1 MTKSTTET
9 NSNIA
14 AIGAQLTSLSDK
26 RSMWEAGSYKQSND
40 ELYDILNGCYT
51 LLIQLRGE
59 TKLRKLLNKAL
70 EAKGFPVQSNT
81 SLELKVVRAVFGT
94 NGNRAYGYVRVLQV
108 AAAEMPH
115 SMTLAEFIED
125 RGGIEEIRRTPKSG
139 ITAADKAKQQRELA
153 EKVLSDTTDVSGFV
167 KLDDSLQPAKDSA
180 FDFSVAL
187 IRKDKNGQGSIVFGS
202 GKESLVKA
210 ILTEAG
216 KVIGEREEIAATHS
230 KHTAARK
237 NRDDVLD
244 KIVEPHSAEEVAA

>member
-1 MTKSTTET
+1 MSKSTSET
-9 NSNIA
+9 NPSIA
-14 AIGAQLTSLSDK
+14 AISAQLTSLSNK

-51 LLIQLRGE
+51 LLLQLRGK
-59 TKLRKLLNKAL
+59 TKLRKRLNAAL
-70 EAKGFPVQSNT
+70 EATGFPVQSNT

-108 AAAEMPH
+108 AAEMPH
-115 SMTLAEFIED
+115 GMTLPEFIED

-139 ITAADKAKQQRELA
+139 ITSADKAKQQRELA
-153 EKVLSDTTDVSGFV
+153 EQVLSDTTDVSGFV

-187 IRKDKNGQGSIVFGS
+187 IRKDKNGEGSIVFGS

-216 KVIGEREEIAATHS
+216 KVIGEREEIAATQS

-237 NRDDVLD
+237 NRDDVID